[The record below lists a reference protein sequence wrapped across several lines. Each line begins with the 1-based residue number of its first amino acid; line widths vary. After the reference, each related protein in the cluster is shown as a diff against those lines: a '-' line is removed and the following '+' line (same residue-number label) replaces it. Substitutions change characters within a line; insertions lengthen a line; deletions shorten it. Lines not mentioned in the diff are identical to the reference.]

1 MPKPGSEGKSGAFH
15 KGAGSPERVMASGFP
30 QDTIAAVHDLE
41 QEGVTLL
48 EWKPRLIAV
57 LLVLIAVAIAAG
69 FIELDTVV
77 NNWEW

>member
-1 MPKPGSEGKSGAFH
+1 
-15 KGAGSPERVMASGFP
+15 MASGFP
-30 QDTIAAVHDLE
+30 QDTIAAVQDLE

>member
-1 MPKPGSEGKSGAFH
+1 
-15 KGAGSPERVMASGFP
+15 MASGFP
-30 QDTIAAVHDLE
+30 QDTIAAVQDLE

-69 FIELDTVV
+69 FIEFDTVV

>member
-1 MPKPGSEGKSGAFH
+1 MPKPGSEGKSGAFQ
-15 KGAGSPERVMASGFP
+15 GGRFTRTGDGFGFSTGHNRWV
-30 QDTIAAVHDLE
+30 QDLE

-69 FIELDTVV
+69 FVELDTIA